1 MISTFI
7 NSFKVSFAEQ
17 ANTFIYF
24 LKRIPI
30 LGKKIPENL
39 YKRTHAK
46 LVIGVIREILGVL
59 GGFIGKTIYLGVMII
74 LPSYLMTKDIVKLQ
88 PYFLH
93 ILFFLSFILGPV
105 MKNVIFDKTNKAAF
119 NMITLMRADAREY
132 YLGEIVYKN
141 ITDFIYFVLPVIIIG
156 LIIGFSPLKAM
167 VLVAEIIAFRLI
179 EEGLQLFIYDKTEII
194 QKHKD
199 LFMSLVIIGGLV
211 LAYALPLLRVTIDFN
226 LILFNAFVAIIVLI
240 LGVAAFIYLWKFKK
254 YTLIAKDLLNKDSL
268 FDVEAIRNQATFST
282 VKLDEKRMSKEELNT
297 KKYDQKKGY
306 EYLNSLFFLRFR
318 RIMVKPVKERVVFIG
333 FIFLITMYFVIFMP
347 SKRVDIVNI
356 IKKSIPPLVFIMYS
370 MSTGERICKA
380 MFFNC
385 DASLLRQGYYRE
397 ASVILS
403 NFTSRLK
410 RVVILNL
417 IPALTL
423 CSAIICIILASG
435 YSSQLI
441 GMIPLFLC
449 IICLACFFSIH
460 HLFMYYVLQPYTS
473 GLTVKS
479 PLFKVVNMVMY
490 IGSYTCLQIKTTSYY
505 FTAGIIIT
513 TIVYMVVALILT
525 YRVAPRTFKLKW

>member
-7 NSFKVSFAEQ
+7 NSFKVSFAER

-24 LKRIPI
+24 LKRIPV

-59 GGFIGKTIYLGVMII
+59 GGFIGKAIYLGLMII
-74 LPSYLMTKDIVKLQ
+74 LPSYLMTKDITKLQ

-93 ILFFLSFILGPV
+93 MLFFLSFVLGPLI
-105 MKNVIFDKTNKAAF
+105 KTTIFDEDNKAAF

-132 YLGEIVYKN
+132 YVGEIVYRN

-156 LIIGFSPLKAM
+156 LIIGFSPLRAI
-167 VLVAEIIAFRLI
+167 VLVAELIALKLI
-179 EEGLQLFIYDKTEII
+179 GECLQLFIYDKTEIRLKKKAI
-194 QKHKD
+194 FISVVV
-199 LFMSLVIIGGLV
+199 LSGL
-211 LAYALPLLRVTIDFN
+211 LLTYALPFFGAVINFN
-226 LILFNAFVAIIVLI
+226 PILFNIYMVIIVLG
-240 LGVAAFIYLWKFKK
+240 LGVAAFIYLWKYRK
-254 YTLIAKDLLNKDSL
+254 YTPIAKALLNKDNL
-268 FDVEAIRNQATFST
+268 FNKEDFKTNMSFGN
-282 VKLDEKRMSKEELNT
+282 VKLDENKMSKEELNT

-318 RIMVKPVKERVVFIG
+318 RIMVKPVKQRVAFIG
-333 FIFLITMYFVIFMP
+333 IIFLIAMYFILFMP
-347 SKRVDIVNI
+347 SIRGKLVTE
-356 IKKSIPPLVFIMYS
+356 IKKSIPILVFIMYS

-385 DASLLRQGYYRE
+385 DVSMLRYGYYRE

-423 CSAIICIILASG
+423 CAAIICIILASG
-435 YSSQLI
+435 YSSELI
-441 GMIPLFLC
+441 YMIPLFLC

-460 HLFMYYVLQPYTS
+460 HLFMYYVLQPYTAE
-473 GLTVKS
+473 LTVKS
-479 PLFKVVNMVMY
+479 PLFKFINIVVY
-490 IGSYTCLQIKTTSYY
+490 IVSYSCLQVETSSYY

-513 TIVYMVVALILT
+513 TIVYIVVALILT
-525 YRVAPRTFKLKW
+525 YRVAPRTFKLK